1 MAGEISNR
9 LAFDVGI
16 ERISITSGPEVARLP
31 QTADVV
37 PGDIAV
43 EQKLADILYSP
54 SWQQQLLDAIRT
66 QVENREMLVPA
77 RYQAMLES
85 AQEHLR
91 LAAEKEENDE
101 DREDLEAAAK
111 FLDGAKEL
119 RDLLN
124 TYRHLLHKG

>member
-1 MAGEISNR
+1 MPGEISNR
-9 LAFDVGI
+9 FAFDVGI
-16 ERISITSGPEVARLP
+16 ERISVSTGPEVTRLS

-43 EQKLADILYSP
+43 EQKLADILYAP
-54 SWQQQLLDAIRT
+54 SWQQQLLDAIRA
-66 QVENREMLVPA
+66 QVQNREMLMPA
-77 RYQAMLES
+77 RYHSMIEA

-91 LAAEKEENDE
+91 LAAEKEDDE
-101 DREDLEAAAK
+101 EGREDLEEAAK